1 MVKKTFWKGF
11 IIGGVTFIL
20 MATFGYHKF
29 IKSPDILLS
38 QLELK
43 DLKGNDIE
51 LTKYIGKP
59 LVVNYW
65 ATWCAPCLKEFPY
78 FEDVKKRFGNDINFV
93 MISDESIEKITS
105 FSNSKPYSFNFLKSS
120 KKLSE
125 YGINEMTAL
134 PTTYFYDMQG
144 NLIAKHT
151 SALNVESLIEL
162 IERIN

>member
-1 MVKKTFWKGF
+1 MVKKSFWKGF
-11 IIGGVTFIL
+11 ATGCVILIITTIIL
-20 MATFGYHKF
+20 YSKF
-29 IKSPDILLS
+29 IVSPNISLD
-38 QLELK
+38 QLEAQ
-43 DLKGNDIE
+43 DLKGNKIE
-51 LTKYIGKP
+51 LAKYQGKP

-78 FEDVKKRFGNDINFV
+78 FEEVKQSLGNEINFV

-125 YGINEMTAL
+125 YGLNEITAL
-134 PTTYFYDMQG
+134 PTTYFYNAEG

-151 SALNVESLIEL
+151 SDLNIVSLTEL
-162 IERIN
+162 IKRIR